1 MSFYKNLVKK
11 LNKDN
16 TVLLSEGGNSA
27 EFGGWIDTGS
37 YALNALVSGSMYGGI
52 PDNKV
57 VALAGE
63 EATGKTYFALGLI
76 DSFMKTR
83 ENAGVN
89 FNDTESAVTEAMMK
103 TRGIDPERLILTE
116 PATIQEFRTEALR
129 LIDVYTAEKNPP
141 PLMMVLDSLGQLS
154 TTKEIEDTQA
164 GKETKDMSR
173 AALIKATFR
182 VLNLKLAKA
191 KIPMIVTNHVYDVVG
206 SYVPMKEMSGGSGLK
221 YTASIILFLSKK
233 KDKDGTEVVGNIIR
247 VRAVKSRFTR
257 QDKVVE
263 VKLSYTH
270 GLDRYYGLLPI
281 AEKYG
286 IFPKVGKKYEV
297 APGVTVFEN
306 KINKNPE
313 KYYTAEVMEKLERAC
328 AAEFKYGPGELMA
341 DLDQE
346 EEILDDETE

>member
-11 LNKDN
+11 LNKEN

-27 EFGGWIDTGS
+27 EFSGWIDTGS

-52 PDNKV
+52 PNNKI

-63 EATGKTYFALGLI
+63 EATGKTYFALGMV
-76 DSFMKTR
+76 DSFMKTDP
-83 ENAGVN
+83 EAGVN
-89 FNDTESAVTEAMMK
+89 FNDTESAVTEEMMK
-103 TRGIDPERLILTE
+103 ARGIDPERLILTE
-116 PATIQEFRTEALR
+116 PSTVQEFRTEALN
-129 LIDVYTAEKNPP
+129 LIELYSAEKKAP

-154 TTKEIEDTQA
+154 TTKEIEDTAA

-173 AALIKATFR
+173 AALLKATFR

-206 SYVPMKEMSGGSGLK
+206 SYFPTKEMSGGSGLK

-233 KDKDGTEVVGNIIR
+233 KDKDGTEVIGNIIK
-247 VRAVKSRFTR
+247 VRAMKSRFTR

-263 VKLSYTH
+263 IKLSYTS

-306 KINKNPE
+306 KILKEPTR
-313 KYYTAEVMEKLERAC
+313 YYTPEVMEKLEKAC
-328 AAEFKYGPGELMA
+328 ATEFKYGPGEFMA
-341 DLDQE
+341 DNDE
-346 EEILDDETE
+346 TDDEEDSDIE